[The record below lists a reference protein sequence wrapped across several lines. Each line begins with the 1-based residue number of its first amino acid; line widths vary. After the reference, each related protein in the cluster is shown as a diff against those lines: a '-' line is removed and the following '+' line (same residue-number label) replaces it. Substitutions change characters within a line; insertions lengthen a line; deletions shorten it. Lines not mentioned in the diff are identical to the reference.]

1 MRPPSLLVIVL
12 AAACSSRPAPT
23 SPAPRAPAT
32 AEVVTSAEARV
43 SIERDRLIVIRG
55 GETRELAD
63 VDDLPD
69 LIGLD
74 RLLAEADAGDSL
86 TVELADDTIYADLR
100 AVLKT
105 ATLHRLALRVGTVAV
120 ADSTEL
126 PASDIPMLAVSDAE
140 LAVGTYRAS
149 TPDPLVVSVAP
160 TSDEAVAVAAVG
172 VGGLKPAPTVVLV
185 VIDPSTSGVV
195 VNRVMRALDLHGIER
210 AVFGA
215 RRG

>member
-1 MRPPSLLVIVL
+1 ML
-12 AAACSSRPAPT
+12 
-23 SPAPRAPAT
+23 
-32 AEVVTSAEARV
+32 
-43 SIERDRLIVIRG
+43 D
-55 GETRELAD
+55 D
-63 VDDLPD
+63 VEDLPD
-69 LIGLD
+69 LMGLD
-74 RLLAEADAGDSL
+74 RLLGEAREGEAV
-86 TVELADDTIYADLR
+86 TVELADDAIYADLR

-105 ATLHRLALRVGTVAV
+105 ATLHGLALRVGPVAV
-120 ADSTEL
+120 AESTEL

-140 LAVGTYRAS
+140 LSVGTYQAS

-172 VGGLKPAPTVVLV
+172 VGGLTPAPKVVLV
-185 VIDPSTSGVV
+185 VIDPSTSGIV